1 MKAEHTEQSEY
12 YGIISAIVRGCAFTS
27 FLELGIGPGV
37 LCPRLRRDCPKL
49 DRILGVDIQNGYAPP
64 PGVTYLRE
72 LSTDQFFRENR
83 EKETPER
90 FDCIFIDALHEHAQA
105 TRDFVNARRV
115 LTEDGLIFLHDTYP
129 PNPESVSPQVC
140 GDVFRT
146 YLALAERTDLEVVNL
161 PLFNGLCIVRPLGSD
176 EQNQRLRLLTLGS
189 S

>member
-1 MKAEHTEQSEY
+1 MKATHEDQAEY
-12 YGIISAIVRGCAFTS
+12 YAIISAIVRGCGFTS

-37 LCPRLRRDCPKL
+37 LCPILQINCPKL
-49 DRILGVDIQNGYAPP
+49 DRILAVDIQDGYGPP

-72 LSTDQFFRENR
+72 MSTDQFFRENQA
-83 EKETPER
+83 KEEPER

-105 TRDFVNARRV
+105 TRDFINARRV

-129 PNPESVSPQVC
+129 PNPESVSPMVC

-161 PLFNGLCIVRPLGSD
+161 PLFNGLCIVRPLWLD
-176 EQNQRLRLLTLGS
+176 AKKKRVRLLTLGS